1 MRESEIQRKFL
12 KRCNELKI
20 YAFKIIAASKRG
32 VADVCIIHCGKV
44 YFIEFKRKGQSQTEP
59 QKKFEIICKFNNV
72 EYIVVND
79 VDKFDWEI
87 FLNEARNYRL
97 IK

>member
-32 VADVCIIHCGKV
+32 VADVCVIHGKV
-44 YFIEFKRKGQSQTEP
+44 HFIELKRKGQSQTEL
-59 QKKFEIICKFNNV
+59 QKQFEKICKLNNI
-72 EYIVVND
+72 EYLVVND
-79 VDKFDWEI
+79 VDKFDWGM
-87 FLNEARNYRL
+87 FY
-97 IK
+97 